1 MIYLIDIIPRVITYS
16 RESKSM
22 SLVPGISV
30 VIPCYNS
37 PPTLPD
43 LVQEISLHLT
53 NHSVTQFEIILV
65 VDGSPDDTWERVMEI
80 HQDKREIRI
89 LRLDKNYGQQAAI
102 FAGISVARHKT
113 LITMDDDGQ
122 HPADTI
128 MTMIAKFEEGY
139 QVVYGTPILKSH
151 GNYRRFLSYFFKK
164 LMKQGLGIENS
175 AIFSAYRI
183 IDKQTLDRKVTS
195 YDELIAGSLDT
206 LISRSGMK
214 ITSQPICME
223 IRHQGKS
230 NYSLIKLLN
239 YALRIIV
246 SNSIRPL
253 RIALVFGLFGLLI
266 SLAGL
271 TYLVLSLIFRDYL
284 VPGYLSLET
293 SILFFGSIQLITIGL
308 IGEYVG
314 LLYLKSIGQKSF
326 VIDRMN

>member
-1 MIYLIDIIPRVITYS
+1 
-16 RESKSM
+16 M
-22 SLVPGISV
+22 SVVPGISV

-37 PPTLPD
+37 PTTLPD
-43 LVQEISLHLT
+43 LVQDISSHLT
-53 NHSVTQFEIILV
+53 NHMVAQFEIILV

-113 LITMDDDGQ
+113 LVTMDDDGQ

-128 MTMIAKFEEGY
+128 MTMISKFEEGY
-139 QVVYGTPILKSH
+139 HVVYGNPILKSH
-151 GNYRRFLSYFFKK
+151 GIYRRFLSYLLKK

-175 AIFSAYRI
+175 AIFSAYRV
-183 IDKQTLDRKVTS
+183 IDKQTLDRKVAS

-214 ITSQPICME
+214 IASQPINME
-223 IRHQGKS
+223 IRQQGKS

-253 RIALVFGLFGLLI
+253 RIALVFGFFGLLI
-266 SLAGL
+266 SLGGL

-326 VIDRMN
+326 VIDQQY